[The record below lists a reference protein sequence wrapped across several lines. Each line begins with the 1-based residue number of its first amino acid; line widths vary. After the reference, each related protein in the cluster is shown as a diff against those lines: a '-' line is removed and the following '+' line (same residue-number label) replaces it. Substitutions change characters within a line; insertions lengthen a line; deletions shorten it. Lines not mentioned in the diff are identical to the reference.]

1 MLKKFFKLDKD
12 TASHVTLVIFGIKF
26 HCLKPEIRKQRKK
39 LRENYSNTNINEI
52 PKAQG
57 QLRLIQT
64 ANLGLLKIF
73 DKICKENDIN
83 YWLDFGTLLGAVR
96 HKGFI
101 PWDDD
106 IDVGMSRDDY
116 EKFIRLFQNGFENYP
131 ELYCYF
137 SNNHRNKCFVKV
149 KHKQS
154 DNVLIDIF
162 PYDYYHKKLTFTE
175 KSELSKKIAKFIKP
189 RFYKYF
195 KSDDEIR
202 KYFRTITS
210 KRILCNKEVHLEGKP
225 ALFWG
230 IDFPHKWVNKVY
242 DYENIF
248 PLKDILF
255 EDTCFPCPNMPNH
268 VLTNVYHDYLS
279 IPKNTYPRHTS
290 YVEMGDNEIQT
301 LKRLAG
307 IK

>member
-1 MLKKFFKLDKD
+1 MLKKFFRFDKD
-12 TASHVTLVIFGIKF
+12 TASHITLVIFGVKL
-26 HCLKPEIRKQRKK
+26 HCLKHEIRKRRKE
-39 LRENYSNTNINEI
+39 LTESYNNTNISEI
-52 PKAQG
+52 PKASG

-106 IDVGMSRDDY
+106 IDVGMVREDY
-116 EKFIRLFQNGFENYP
+116 EKFISLFKNGFKDYP

-162 PYDYYHKKLTFTE
+162 PYDYYHKKLTFIE
-175 KSELSKKIAKFIKP
+175 KNKLSKAIAKFIKP
-189 RFYKYF
+189 QFHKYF
-195 KSDDEIR
+195 ESDDEIR
-202 KYFRTITS
+202 EHFRIVTS
-210 KRILCNKEVHLEGKP
+210 KHILHNKDVKPEEKP

-255 EDTCFPCPNMPNH
+255 EDAFFPCPNMPNN
-268 VLTNVYHDYLS
+268 VLTNIYHDYLS

-290 YVEMGDNEIQT
+290 YIEMGNNEVLA
-301 LKRLAG
+301 LKELAG
-307 IK
+307 N